1 MFFSY
6 PFEYMFT
13 PRVIVVT
20 QEQLDAE
27 KRRLKEKEIER
38 LSHTLDEYTLAVE
51 RDIDQMKGR
60 LDELKSELAA
70 LPGGAN
76 KLNEN

>member
-20 QEQLDAE
+20 QEQVDAE

-38 LSHTLDEYTLAVE
+38 LTHTLDEYSAAVE
-51 RDIDQMKGR
+51 RDINQMKDR
-60 LDELKSELAA
+60 LAELKTELEA
-70 LPGGAN
+70 LPAGAS
-76 KLNEN
+76 K